1 MAELTAFITNAGVPL
16 VAPVDAPTVEVRRS
30 DTQAIVQAA
39 TAMTDQANG
48 IWSFTFAI
56 TNTALDFTF
65 QVDAD
70 PNATGQVTNRER
82 FYGGSFGGDVDFIDG
97 LRDFIEGGR
106 DIDFVGND
114 ALGWQRIERDI
125 AGGII
130 RRYNLFDEG
139 GARITGTVGSFIAA
153 QKMISSEVPI

>member
-16 VAPVDAPTVEVRRS
+16 VAPVDAPTIEIRRS

-39 TAMTDQANG
+39 IAMTDQANG
-48 IWSFTFAI
+48 LWSFTFAI

-70 PNATGQVTNRER
+70 PNGTGQVTNRER

-97 LRDFIEGGR
+97 LREFIEGGR
-106 DIDFVGND
+106 DIDFAGND
-114 ALGWQRIERDI
+114 ALGWQRIERDV
-125 AGGII
+125 GGTLL
-130 RRYNLFDEG
+130 RRYNLFDET
-139 GARITGTVGSFIAA
+139 GARITGTVAAFIAA
-153 QKMISSEVPI
+153 KKMISSEVAI